1 MSSDYASS
9 VDEFIGQE
17 FLTWLWYRSDTSPD
31 SFVTEDGEGF
41 TVSMEQRIIVQ
52 GGVGDEKETASV
64 SGAFSSLSE
73 ARFGLS
79 MGKKVVRALLHIEK
93 DSMVYQF
100 VVKADDFTLSSV
112 KTPKAAKDSLSEEDD
127 PESIFLEKLF
137 LLENCADFLDTI
149 FTVFIKLRLS
159 REWVQ
164 EVQEM
169 HKWMTE
175 SV

>member
-1 MSSDYASS
+1 MSDYSSS
-9 VDEFIGQE
+9 VDDILGQE

-52 GGVGDEKETASV
+52 GGNGDAKETASV
-64 SGAFSSLSE
+64 SGAYSSLGE

-93 DSMVYQF
+93 DSMIYQF

-112 KTPKAAKDSLSEEDD
+112 RTPTAPKDSLSEEDD
-127 PESIFLEKLF
+127 PESTFLEKLF
-137 LLENCADFLDTI
+137 LIENCADFLDTI
-149 FTVFIKLRLS
+149 YTVFIKLRLS
-159 REWVQ
+159 REWEQ
-164 EVQEM
+164 EVAEIR
-169 HKWMTE
+169 KWMTE